1 MEFSGRLAAF
11 PVSDILQWAANDRRT
26 GALVVRRARRE
37 KRIYFRDGEVVACI
51 SDDPAEYY
59 GRHLL
64 LQGHLDEGRLVKA
77 LTYCQKQGKRLGQG
91 LRELG
96 LLSPE
101 LIQETLRTQIE
112 DTVCDLF
119 LWRDGVFFFQAEVPP
134 LEQILPEPIHT
145 VGLVM
150 EGMRWIDEHTRIRSV
165 FIHDNVVLK
174 RGVRWPGERLSP
186 LQKRIAAGVDGRGT
200 LAELY
205 REVKGSHFRFLE
217 AAFDLAVRE
226 VLDIESVGEATAQT
240 SHEIKLYDLLMEQ
253 AAEDQIL
260 EARDHLMVPVD
271 LLADFYPVWV
281 NELPAEARRALSP
294 ELQDFYGKMDGR
306 RVLRELFSRDPSVMN
321 QELDLLLR
329 QLRERNVALL
339 PKSLEQL
346 EADARRRGEA
356 PRRRWWQRLF
366 APPPEGTN

>member
-11 PVSDILQWAANDRRT
+11 PVSDILQWAANDRRS

-37 KRIYFRDGEVVACI
+37 KRIYFRDGEVVACM

-64 LQGHLDEGRLVKA
+64 LQGHLDESRLVKA

-96 LLSPE
+96 LLSPA

-134 LEQILPEPIHT
+134 LEEILPEPIHT

-150 EGMRWIDEHTRIRSV
+150 EGMRWIDEHQRIRTI

-200 LAELY
+200 LADLY
-205 REVKGSHFRFLE
+205 REIKGSHFRFLE

-226 VLDIESVGEATAQT
+226 VVDIESVGEASAQT
-240 SHEIKLYDLLMEQ
+240 SHEIQLYDLLMEQ

-271 LLADFYPVWV
+271 LLADFYPIWV
-281 NELPAEARRALSP
+281 NELPAEARRSLSP
-294 ELQDFYGKMDGR
+294 ELQEFYLNMDGR
-306 RVLRELFSRDPSVMN
+306 RVLRDLFSRDPSVMSR
-321 QELDLLLR
+321 ELDLLLR

-339 PKSLEQL
+339 PNSLAQL
-346 EADARRRGEA
+346 EADAQRRGDP

-366 APPPEGTN
+366 SPPQEDAT